1 MTNFKQKARNFYE
14 KGYQC
19 IPVLKDKKQPSYKF
33 AGIDITES
41 VIEQWDWQDKQ
52 IAMLARGVWFIDVDT
67 HNLSPELKEEIRK
80 GLIDKGLD
88 YIYQLP
94 YEDMNFEGY
103 STLYKSPYFEEI
115 MTNAKSSYVEV
126 TKTGGL
132 HIIFKKKSSSSLT
145 YQQKID
151 VFKDSFGFGVDIKA
165 NDNNYCIISPSEG
178 YVPVIQKEPCEYQG
192 KLEEHLFDNTVQKQ
206 REIAQAMFP
215 EYATTRSASPNGNLA
230 YQRIVEG
237 TSTTRNNDL
246 FIACCYAFQ
255 HNLSI
260 EPLTVLIDTE
270 NTQGDVFTRE
280 EFIRTAISAK
290 NTVQHNK

>member
-1 MTNFKQKARNFYE
+1 MTNFKKVARKLYE

-19 IPVLKDKKQPSYKF
+19 IPVLKDRKQPSYKF

-41 VIEQWDWQDKQ
+41 VIEQWDWQNKQ

-94 YEDMNFEGY
+94 YKDTNFEGY
-103 STLYKSPYFEEI
+103 STLYKSPYFEEV
-115 MTNAKSSYVEV
+115 MTNAKTSYVEV

-192 KLEEHLFDNTVQKQ
+192 KLEDHLFDNTVQKQ

-215 EYATTRSASPNGNLA
+215 EYTKSRTSFPNGNLA
-230 YQRIVEG
+230 YQRIVAG
-237 TSTTRNNDL
+237 TSTARNNDL

-255 HNLSI
+255 HGISI

-270 NTQGDVFTRE
+270 NTQGDVFTRK
-280 EFIRTAISAK
+280 EFIHTAKSAK
-290 NTVQHNK
+290 NTVQHKK

>member
-1 MTNFKQKARNFYE
+1 MTNFKTVARKFHE

-33 AGIDITES
+33 AGINITES
-41 VIEQWDWQDKQ
+41 VINQWDWKDKQ
-52 IAMLARGVWFIDVDT
+52 IAMLARDVWFVDIDT
-67 HNLSPELKEEIRK
+67 HNLSPEIKGEIRK

-103 STLYKSPYFEEI
+103 STLYKSLYFEEI
-115 MTNAKSSYVEV
+115 MTNAKESYVEV

-151 VFKDSFGFGVDIKA
+151 VFKESFGSGVDIKA

-178 YVPVIQKEPCEYQG
+178 YVPVIPKEPCEYQG
-192 KLEEHLFDNTVQKQ
+192 KLEEHLFDNTAQKQ

-215 EYATTRSASPNGNLA
+215 EYTKSHADSPNGNLA

-237 TSTTRNNDL
+237 TSTARNNDL

-255 HNLSI
+255 HDISI
-260 EPLTVLIDTE
+260 EPLTVLINTE

-280 EFIRTAISAK
+280 EFLHTAKSAK
-290 NTVQHNK
+290 NTVQRKK

>member
-1 MTNFKQKARNFYE
+1 MTNLKEVARKFYE

-33 AGIDITES
+33 AGINITES
-41 VIEQWDWQDKQ
+41 VIKQWDWQDKQ
-52 IAMLARGVWFIDVDT
+52 IAMLARDVWFIDIDT

-94 YEDMNFEGY
+94 YKDTNFEGY
-103 STLYKSPYFEEI
+103 STLYKSPYFEEV
-115 MTNAKSSYVEV
+115 MTNAKASFVEV

-132 HIIFKKKSSSSLT
+132 HIIFKKKYSSSLT

-151 VFKDSFGFGVDIKA
+151 VFKDSFGSGVDIKA

-178 YVPVIQKEPCEYQG
+178 YVPVIQNEPCEYQG
-192 KLEEHLFDNTVQKQ
+192 KLEEHLFNNTAQKQ

-215 EYATTRSASPNGNLA
+215 EYATPRSASPNGNLA

-237 TSTTRNNDL
+237 TSTARNNDL

-255 HNLSI
+255 HGFSI
-260 EPLTVLIDTE
+260 EPLAVLIDTE

>member
-1 MTNFKQKARNFYE
+1 MTNFKQTARKIYE

-41 VIEQWDWQDKQ
+41 VIEQWDWQNKQ
-52 IAMLARGVWFIDVDT
+52 IAMLARDVWFIDIDT

-94 YEDMNFEGY
+94 YKDTNFEGY
-103 STLYKSPYFEEI
+103 STLYKSPYFEEV
-115 MTNAKSSYVEV
+115 MTNAKASYVEV

-151 VFKDSFGFGVDIKA
+151 VFKNNFGSGVDIKA

-192 KLEEHLFDNTVQKQ
+192 KLEEHLFDNTSQKQ
-206 REIAQAMFP
+206 REIAQGMFP
-215 EYATTRSASPNGNLA
+215 EYTKSHADFPNGNLA

-237 TSTTRNNDL
+237 TSTSRNNDL

-260 EPLTVLIDTE
+260 EPLIVLINTV
-270 NTQGDVFTRE
+270 NTQGDVFTRK
-280 EFIRTAISAK
+280 EFIHTAKSAK

>member
-1 MTNFKQKARNFYE
+1 MTNFKQKARKLYE

-41 VIEQWDWQDKQ
+41 VIEQWDWQNKQ
-52 IAMLARGVWFIDVDT
+52 IAMLARGVWFIDIDT

-88 YIYQLP
+88 YLYQLP
-94 YEDMNFEGY
+94 YKDTNFEGY
-103 STLYKSPYFEEI
+103 STLYKSPYFEEV
-115 MTNAKSSYVEV
+115 MTNAKTSYVEV

-151 VFKDSFGFGVDIKA
+151 VFKNSFGAGVDIKA

-192 KLEEHLFDNTVQKQ
+192 NLEEHLFNNTAQKQ
-206 REIAQAMFP
+206 REIARAMFP
-215 EYATTRSASPNGNLA
+215 EYATPRSASPNGNLA

-255 HNLSI
+255 HDLSI
-260 EPLTVLIDTE
+260 EPLAVLIDTK

-280 EFIRTAISAK
+280 EFNHTAKSAK
-290 NTVQHNK
+290 NTVQHKK